1 MTMAHTLIPPAPQP
15 PAPASD
21 TKCDA
26 LLRQGRQ
33 LLDAG
38 QLAPASA
45 AGWQAAQSAM
55 SAYASPDAAD
65 ASDISDMMNGKAAF
79 RETAGRLLNHYQV
92 DCNASEWIF
101 SALALADNAAC
112 DWLDRDGVSRR
123 LDDVQRLSILV
134 NDIAHPPQTAAALLR
149 QAWQC
154 MDNGYLIPASV
165 QGRAA
170 ALLVAKR
177 YAHAIGCDY
186 HGESDFDA
194 VMRLL
199 AAEQNASP
207 EIGGWAHAAA
217 CLPQTAAYCAR
228 QDDNRYADIVAD
240 DLDAVAKLADFVQTK
255 VAAKKRLAI

>member
-1 MTMAHTLIPPAPQP
+1 MTMTATLIPPA
-15 PAPASD
+15 
-21 TKCDA
+21 TECDA

-55 SAYASPDAAD
+55 AAYAASAGAATSAGFTDAA
-65 ASDISDMMNGKAAF
+65 
-79 RETAGRLLNHYQV
+79 RHLVQHYRGDGQV
-92 DCNASEWIF
+92 AEWAV
-101 SALALADNAAC
+101 SALALADNAQY

-134 NDIAHPPQTAAALLR
+134 QDIAHPPQTTAALLR
-149 QAWQC
+149 QAWRC
-154 MDNGYLIPASV
+154 MDNGYLIPASE
-165 QGRAA
+165 QGWAA

-199 AAEQNASP
+199 ATEQNGGPEFS

-217 CLPQTAAYCAR
+217 YLRQTADYCAR
-228 QDDNRYADIVAD
+228 QGDNRYTDLVAD
-240 DLDAVAKLADFVQTK
+240 DLDAVAKLVDFVQAK